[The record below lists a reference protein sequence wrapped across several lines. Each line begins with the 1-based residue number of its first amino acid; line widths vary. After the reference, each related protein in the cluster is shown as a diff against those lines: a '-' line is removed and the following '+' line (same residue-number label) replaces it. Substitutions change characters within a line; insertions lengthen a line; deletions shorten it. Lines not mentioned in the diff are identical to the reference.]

1 MIRGMGSRAWIHP
14 SIAWRRRASLAG
26 HSPRTEAS
34 SSQTAR
40 EHVASGSED
49 GPGHRNER
57 RGILIVLGI
66 LVLTILV
73 SLLVKKDKS
82 LYILGYIAA
91 IVYVMRGPRRNNRP
105 WSEVGIKAPQSFLE
119 DLRNVWY
126 LALIVI
132 FIFQFLAPEMGVA
145 HLLGYYHHLVHYIN
159 ARISEVPVLVGTALI
174 LSLFETI
181 VYQVFVQERLS
192 WFIGTPTAIILASA
206 LAGFA
211 HAASAGSGTFNV
223 AFTDAA
229 GVALDFAVFGIIWAR
244 THNLVVTWATHYA
257 ADITGFIALTLIF
270 R

>member
-1 MIRGMGSRAWIHP
+1 MERTLGHRLRV
-14 SIAWRRRASLAG
+14 RRRGVSLAG
-26 HSPRTEAS
+26 RSPGTVGS

-40 EHVASGSED
+40 EDPGSHSGKS
-49 GPGHRNER
+49 PGHSEEL
-57 RGILIVLGI
+57 RGLLIVLGI

-82 LYILGYIAA
+82 LYILGYIVA

-105 WSEVGIKAPQSFLE
+105 WSEVGIKPPRSFLE
-119 DLRNVWY
+119 DLKKVWY
-126 LALIVI
+126 LVLIVV

-145 HLLGYYHHLVHYIN
+145 HLLGYYQLLVHYIN
-159 ARISEVPVLVGTALI
+159 ARVSQVPGLAGAALI

-192 WFIGTPTAIILASA
+192 WFIGTPAAIVLASV

-211 HAASAGSGTFNV
+211 HAASAGWGTFNV

-229 GVALDFAVFGIIWAR
+229 GVVLDFAVFGIIWAR
-244 THNLVVTWATHYA
+244 TRNLAVTWAAHYA
-257 ADITGFIALTLIF
+257 ADITGIIALTLIF